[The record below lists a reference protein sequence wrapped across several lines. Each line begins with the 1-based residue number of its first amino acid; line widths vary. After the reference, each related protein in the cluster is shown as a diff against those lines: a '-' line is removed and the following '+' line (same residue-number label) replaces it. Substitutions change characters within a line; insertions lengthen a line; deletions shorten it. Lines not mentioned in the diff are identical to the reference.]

1 MVWFDSARVQ
11 HIEWYGVHYLRTDR
25 PTQRIIEW
33 VRGQRLYTVRLDPIV
48 AYLRRM
54 PVVEH
59 VIVRKVWPDR
69 LQIHVI
75 ERQPFALMEDD
86 GGLKVVDRH
95 GVPFMLFQ
103 GDPGGLQWQPIL
115 VRHASTDVSF
125 TSIRALIT
133 VLRERHPWLL
143 TEGAWLHMQRPL
155 DLEIPQMRVHILFP
169 AELDRD
175 ESGAVE
181 WFHRRLNELREKWPW
196 IRERLMPQ
204 RVHEI
209 DLRYEGRIYL
219 RERRNGP

>member
-1 MVWFDSARVQ
+1 MVWFDRARVQ

-25 PTQRIIEW
+25 PTRRITEW
-33 VRGQRLYTVRLDPIV
+33 VRDQRLYAVQLDPIV
-48 AYLRRM
+48 AYIRRM

-69 LQIHVI
+69 LQIHVV

-86 GGLKVVDRH
+86 EGLKVVDRQ

-125 TSIRALIT
+125 ALIRALIT
-133 VLRERHPWLL
+133 VLRERHTWLL

-155 DLEIPQMRVHILFP
+155 ILEIPKMHVHILFP

-175 ESGAVE
+175 ESGSVE
-181 WFHRRLNELREKWPW
+181 WFHRRLNELREKWTW

-204 RVHEI
+204 RIHEI

-219 RERRNGP
+219 REQRKSP